1 MRPSL
6 EGYMMQLAGVIAL
19 RSTCLRRAVGC
30 ILINGDGR
38 ILATG
43 YNGVATGQPHCN
55 EPTGA
60 FLDGTPKVYGH
71 ACEGAYLPSG
81 EGHDF
86 CSAIHAEANALVWCR
101 EPDAVRT
108 AIVTTAPCP
117 ACVKLLLGTRC
128 AEILFRDDH
137 PSAVQAKA
145 LWETAGRSWVQ
156 FHE

>member
-1 MRPSL
+1 MRPSQY
-6 EGYMMQLAGVIAL
+6 ENMMQLAEVIAL

-30 ILINGDGR
+30 VLINVEGR

-43 YNGVATGQPHCN
+43 YNGVAAGQPHCN
-55 EPTGA
+55 EPTEA
-60 FLDGTPKVYGH
+60 FLDGTPEVYGH

-81 EGHDF
+81 VGHDL

-101 EPDAVRT
+101 EPDAIRT

-117 ACVKLLLGTRC
+117 ACVKLLLGTHC
-128 AEILFRDDH
+128 SVILFRDDH
-137 PSAVQAKA
+137 PSAGQAKV

-156 FHE
+156 LHE